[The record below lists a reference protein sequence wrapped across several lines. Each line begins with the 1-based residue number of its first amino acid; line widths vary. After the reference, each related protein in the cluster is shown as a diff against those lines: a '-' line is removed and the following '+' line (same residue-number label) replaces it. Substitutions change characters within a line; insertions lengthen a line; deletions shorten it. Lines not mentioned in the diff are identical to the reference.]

1 MCSTVGRFDSRFG
14 CTRLLFFHKK
24 DNGVSELSYNGTFRL
39 GVMFQVKS
47 AGLIESE
54 IGVPCMKE
62 KACIAQSIFP
72 NRYVCK
78 MFSQN

>member
-1 MCSTVGRFDSRFG
+1 MVFRAIVKRNV
-14 CTRLLFFHKK
+14 LA
-24 DNGVSELSYNGTFRL
+24 SYA
-39 GVMFQVKS
+39 MFQVVS

-72 NRYVCK
+72 NKCECK
-78 MFSQN
+78 CFLRTDPVLFTIEDATFVT